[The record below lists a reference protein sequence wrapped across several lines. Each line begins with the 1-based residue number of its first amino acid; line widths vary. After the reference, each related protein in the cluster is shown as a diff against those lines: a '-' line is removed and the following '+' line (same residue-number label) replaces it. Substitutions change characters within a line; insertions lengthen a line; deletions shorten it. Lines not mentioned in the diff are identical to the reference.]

1 MKKMTFLACAAMLT
15 SAIAFTGCKSND
27 PIGYEGD
34 AEVVKTEFAISLPS
48 SVAGNG
54 AKHMPATTVQ
64 TTPAQFQGMT
74 SIILIPFATADSIKG
89 ADARLGKNIALTDG
103 IAKSG
108 TVDTRLGNNSNAK
121 VFTDVAIPLTTA
133 SFLFYG
139 KSAATSDAAN
149 AKFIVG
155 SLIVDTASTHDNPS
169 GFSFKLD
176 SIITQTQY
184 DNAMAADGHGGKL
197 MAYLTSIAAAT
208 DAEAGTIHSWYE
220 YTSSMTGDSAAYY
233 QMFQAYQSLEDLSS
247 FQVERMLTDLY
258 KSLKPRRESSVL
270 ADHIMDAIESTTYT
284 TGAPFANDS
293 VKLIDALKT
302 FPQELNI
309 PEGAVRTQWVGST
322 TNAFQKGDYSG
333 KAAPTK
339 FVYPVNLWYYA
350 NSAIKTSNTS
360 KKSLYDDTNTW
371 GYITGQHADGTAVST
386 QTRSVV
392 LVDSVQYGVARLDV
406 QVKLASG
413 TELADNSESA
423 EGTATPVDV
432 ATHGGLPVTAI
443 LVGGQN
449 HVGYDF
455 KPTAAGGY
463 TIYDNVMASAMIATA
478 SYSATKHTL
487 VLESMADTPVRIAVE
502 MENNNGADFYGY
514 ADQLVP
520 KGSKFYVVAELNL
533 TAGADKTLN
542 TPHNVFKQDYTTT
555 AKLNLKDLKKA
566 YNTIPDLRT
575 PELEIG
581 FAVSLTWQNGNEY
594 TIDFE

>member
-1 MKKMTFLACAAMLT
+1 MLKVMKKMTFLACAAMLT
-15 SAIAFTGCKSND
+15 SAIALNSCKSDD
-27 PIGYEGD
+27 PIGGFEGD

-103 IAKSG
+103 IANSG
-108 TVDTRLGNNSNAK
+108 AVDTRLGNNSNAK

-139 KSAATSDAAN
+139 KSAATGS
-149 AKFIVG
+149 KFEVG
-155 SLIVDTASTHDNPS
+155 SLIVDTASTHNNPS

-184 DNAMAADGHGGKL
+184 DNAMAAGGNGGKL
-197 MAYLTSIAAAT
+197 MTYLTSIAAAT
-208 DAEAGTIHSWYE
+208 DADAGTIHAWYE
-220 YTSSMTGDSAAYY
+220 YTSSMTGDSAAFY
-233 QMFQAYQSLEDLSS
+233 QMFQAYMSLKDLSS

-258 KSLKPRRESSVL
+258 KSLKPRRASSVL
-270 ADHIMDAIESTTYT
+270 ADHIMGAIENTTY
-284 TGAPFANDS
+284 AAYPFTNDT
-293 VKLIDALKT
+293 VKLIAALKT

-309 PEGAVRTQWVGST
+309 PEGCVST
-322 TNAFQKGDYSG
+322 KWETNKFVKGDYTG

-360 KKSLYDDTNTW
+360 KKSLYNDTNTW
-371 GYITGQHADGTAVST
+371 GYITGQHSDGTAVST

-463 TIYDNVMASAMIATA
+463 TIYDNVMASDMMATA
-478 SYSATKHTL
+478 SYSATNHTL

-502 MENNNGADFYGY
+502 MENNTGADFYGY
-514 ADQLVP
+514 GNQLVP